1 MHRARLD
8 PLAARLLA
16 IRIKNGNLATQTP
29 CCAEPEP
36 PAEPEPA
43 AKPPVVPT
51 AVAMEEEDDDMVA
64 DAPADLADHAL
75 APTDCDT
82 CGTHVGEGEPS
93 MADVVA
99 ELQKINAR
107 LARLERSVF
116 PTAADD
122 GPMEM
127 YPM

>member
-16 IRIKNGNLATQTP
+16 IRIKNSNLATQTP
-29 CCAEPEP
+29 CCSEPEP
-36 PAEPEPA
+36 LAEPEPA
-43 AKPPVVPT
+43 AEPPVVPT

-64 DAPADLADHAL
+64 DAPAELADHAL

-82 CGTHVGEGEPS
+82 CGTHVGAGEPS

-99 ELQKINAR
+99 ELQKITSR
-107 LARLERSVF
+107 LARLERRVF
-116 PTAADD
+116 GPTNPEE
-122 GPMEM
+122 PMEM
-127 YPM
+127 YPL

>member
-29 CCAEPEP
+29 CCSEPEP
-36 PAEPEPA
+36 LAEPEPA
-43 AKPPVVPT
+43 AEPPVVPT
-51 AVAMEEEDDDMVA
+51 AVAMEEEDDDVVA
-64 DAPADLADHAL
+64 DAPAELADHAL
-75 APTDCDT
+75 ASTDCHT

-107 LARLERSVF
+107 LKKLEDRTF
-116 PTAADD
+116 
-122 GPMEM
+122 GPSNPDEPLPL
-127 YPM
+127 YPL